1 MSNAEPRFR
10 LLSAGGEQ
18 DVAELLD
25 AMFASLAQGDERPFT
40 FANFVSSIDGRAA
53 FGGRSAPLTDPGDR
67 ALFHHLRERVDAV
80 LAGTGTLASEPY
92 GLIVP
97 APERR
102 ARRRA
107 RGLAEQPL
115 FCTITRSG
123 RLPERLPLLDSPQAR
138 VVIFTAAP
146 LAPPTITRSPASVQV
161 IEVKPPQRLTPRHAL
176 AVLRQRH
183 GVRTLLCEGGP
194 TLFGA
199 LVRAGLVDE
208 LFVTIAPLLAGGGCE
223 PAISAGP
230 AAAQPLGAR
239 LRWLLEHEGTL
250 YARYALAAREP

>member
-1 MSNAEPRFR
+1 VSDKEPRFTVLAPDR
-10 LLSAGGEQ
+10 SERGA
-18 DVAELLD
+18 AELLD
-25 AMFASLAQGDERPFT
+25 GMFAALPVGEERPFT
-40 FANFVSSIDGRAA
+40 LANFIASVDGRAA
-53 FGGRSAPLTDPGDR
+53 LSGRSGPLTDPGDR

-92 GLIVP
+92 GPIIP
-97 APERR
+97 AAARR
-102 ARRRA
+102 ERRRA
-107 RGLAEQPL
+107 RGLPEQPL

-123 RLPERLPLLDSPQAR
+123 RLPDGIAMLDSPQAR
-138 VVIFTAAP
+138 MVIFTAAP
-146 LAPPTITRSPASVQV
+146 LTLGARRASVEV
-161 IEVKPPQRLTPRHAL
+161 IEVKPPALLTPGYAL

-208 LFVTIAPLLAGGGCE
+208 LFLTIAPLLAGGGSE

-239 LRWLLEHEGTL
+239 LRWLLEREGTL